1 MIQPLALA
9 GIASVVL
16 GGCVAAVLGD
26 APQSGTA
33 ADTRLSGARDS
44 GGRLRSAVRG
54 RLAAD
59 AALSGAT
66 IEVAASGGG
75 VTLTGTALSA
85 AQSSTAARDAMATA
99 GVSSVVNQI
108 KVP

>member
-1 MIQPLALA
+1 MIQRLAVA

-16 GGCVAAVLGD
+16 GGCVAAVLGN

-33 ADTRLSGARDS
+33 ADTRLSGAS
-44 GGRLRSAVRG
+44 GSDARLQSAVRSH
-54 RLAAD
+54 LTAD
-59 AALSGAT
+59 VALSGAS
-66 IEVAASGGG
+66 VQVDARGSV
-75 VTLTGTALSA
+75 VTLRGTALSA
-85 AQSSTAARDAMATA
+85 AQSTAAARVAKATA

>member
-1 MIQPLALA
+1 MIQTLAVA
-9 GIASVVL
+9 GIAAALLS
-16 GGCVAAVLGD
+16 GCIAAVLGD

-33 ADTRLSGARDS
+33 ADTRLSGASASDA
-44 GGRLRSAVRG
+44 RLQGAVRG

-59 AALSGAT
+59 TALRGAS
-66 IEVAASGGG
+66 VLVDASAGV
-75 VTLTGTALSA
+75 VTLRGTALSA
-85 AQSSTAARDAMATA
+85 AQSTAAARVAKATA